1 MIQRIRKKKF
11 VDIMQ
16 ADPYSDYSTE
26 ACEVIFD
33 SLEEIEPNFE
43 LDLAYIRG
51 EFVESSV
58 QNIITDYNIEIDEDE
73 ALDEHDKI
81 SQVIDYLEKKTYVLG
96 LGGSETTTIVYI
108 NF

>member
-1 MIQRIRKKKF
+1 MLKRISKNEF
-11 VDIMQ
+11 IDIMQ

-33 SLEEIEPNFE
+33 SLEEIEPDFE

-51 EFVESSV
+51 EFVESPV
-58 QNIITDYNIEIDEDE
+58 ENIINDYNIEIDEDE
-73 ALDEHDKI
+73 ALDEYEKI
-81 SQVIDYLEKKTYVLG
+81 KQVVDHLEKKTHVLS
-96 LGGSETTTIVYI
+96 LGGNEANNIVYI